1 MRRTS
6 TITTA
11 LLLSAFALTGCAAFT
26 GSDNESA
33 PAPYQQSDSGVTA
46 PESSGGTATEIGGD
60 VIDRQVITTG
70 WVTIV
75 VDDPRDAAAAA
86 VRITESAGGRID
98 GRREYAPVDGDR
110 GSATLTLRV
119 PAQTLTA
126 TLDKLR
132 ELGDVRE
139 VSLNSSDVTMETQ
152 DLAARITAL
161 QASVDRLL
169 ALLPTATDT
178 ETLIALETALSARQA
193 DLESLKAQ
201 QRYLDDQVGM
211 STITLSLITVAD
223 APVVEPDT
231 FLSGLIV
238 GWNAF
243 VAFFAGLLVA
253 LGVLLPWLVFAG
265 LITLVIILLVRRAR
279 RKVVVA
285 QSTPEPPKAAT
296 KP

>member
-1 MRRTS
+1 MAMRRTI

-11 LLLSAFALTGCAAFT
+11 LLLSALALTGCSAAS
-26 GSDNESA
+26 GPENESRA
-33 PAPYQQSDSGVTA
+33 PQQYDSGVTA
-46 PESSGGTATEIGGD
+46 PESSDGTATEIGGD

-75 VDDPRDAAAAA
+75 VDDPRDAAAEA

-98 GRREYAPVDGDR
+98 GRSEYAPLDGDK

-119 PAQTLTA
+119 PAATLTA

-152 DLAARITAL
+152 DLEARITAL

-178 ETLIALETALSARQA
+178 DTLIALETALSARQA

-201 QRYLDDQVGM
+201 QRYLDDQVSM
-211 STITLSLITVAD
+211 STITLSLVTVAD

-231 FLSGLIV
+231 FLSGLIA

-265 LITLVIILLVRRAR
+265 LITFVIILLVRRAR
-279 RKVVVA
+279 RKA
-285 QSTPEPPKAAT
+285 AAAAPAPEPAKAAA
-296 KP
+296 KK

>member
-1 MRRTS
+1 MRRTF

-11 LLLSAFALTGCAAFT
+11 LLASAIALTGCSAMGGSES
-26 GSDNESA
+26 GSDR
-33 PAPYQQSDSGVTA
+33 PVITDQGVPA
-46 PESSGGTATEIGGD
+46 PESADGMTTEIGGD

-75 VDDPRDAAAAA
+75 VDDPKDAAAEA
-86 VRITESAGGRID
+86 VRITEAAGGRID
-98 GRREYAPVDGDR
+98 GRSEYAPVDGDQ

-119 PAQTLTA
+119 PAGTLTA

-132 ELGDVRE
+132 EIGEVRE

-152 DLAARITAL
+152 DLEARITAL

-201 QRYLDDQVGM
+201 QRYLDDQVSM
-211 STITLSLITVAD
+211 STITLSLVSVAA

-231 FLSGLIV
+231 FLSGLLA

-253 LGVLLPWLVFAG
+253 FGVLLPWLVFAG
-265 LITLVIILLVRRAR
+265 LITLVILLLVRRAR
-279 RKVVVA
+279 RKAAAA
-285 QSTPEPPKAAT
+285 QPAA
-296 KP
+296 K

>member
-1 MRRTS
+1 MAMRRTI

-11 LLLSAFALTGCAAFT
+11 LLLTALTLTGCAALG
-26 GSDNESA
+26 GSETESRA
-33 PAPYQQSDSGVTA
+33 PLQSDSGVSA
-46 PESSGGTATEIGGD
+46 PDSVGGTAEEIGGD

-75 VDDPRDAAAAA
+75 VDDPRDAAAEA

-98 GRREYAPVDGDR
+98 GRSEYAPVDGDQ
-110 GSATLTLRV
+110 GSATLSLRV
-119 PAQTLTA
+119 PAQALTA

-139 VSLNSSDVTMETQ
+139 VSLNSSDVTMQSQ

-169 ALLPTATDT
+169 ALLPTANDT

-201 QRYLDDQVGM
+201 QRYLDDQVSM
-211 STITLSLITVAD
+211 STIALSLITVAD

-231 FLSGLIV
+231 FLSGLIA

-279 RKVVVA
+279 RKAAVA
-285 QSTPEPPKAAT
+285 APAPEAPKAAA